1 MLSLRSRSLIN
12 KPIFVSLGDPSGIGP
27 EVFIKA
33 INDQRLRQHLSK
45 IILVSSPKVIE
56 GAISALDVKQKINPI
71 SDVNE
76 AQPDSV
82 NLINIDGCQDFV
94 LGKPTFNNSSF
105 IIECLSTAADLAL
118 KNSSSL
124 VTGPLNK
131 SIIQKHIQ
139 NFTGHTEFLK
149 KKFNAN
155 EVLMYM
161 TNGDLHL
168 GITTTHVP
176 LRVVPNVI
184 SRDLIKNKYKLLHH
198 GLIDIFKLANP
209 KIAVL
214 GINPHAGEFGTIGDE
229 EQNVIMPAIDE
240 LQHEGYDANGP
251 ISADTV
257 FTQTKY
263 DAVLSMYHDQALPV
277 LKAIDFY
284 KTVNITLGLPF
295 LRVSVDHGTAEDIAK
310 SYSANYESMMEA
322 LLISIARNEA

>member
-12 KPIFVSLGDPSGIGP
+12 KPTFVSLGDPSGIGP

-33 INDQRLRQHLSK
+33 IKDQRLRQHLSK

-56 GAISALDVKQKINPI
+56 GAISALGMEQKINPI
-71 SDVNE
+71 SDVNK
-76 AQPDSV
+76 AQPDSI

-94 LGKPTFNNSSF
+94 LGKPTFNNSNF

-118 KNSSSL
+118 KNSSCL

-149 KKFNAN
+149 EKFNAN

-161 TNGDLHL
+161 TNGNLHL

-240 LQHEGYDANGP
+240 LKHEGYDANGP

-310 SYSANYESMMEA
+310 DYSANYDSMMEA

>member
-1 MLSLRSRSLIN
+1 MIS
-12 KPIFVSLGDPSGIGP
+12 KPTFVSLGDPSGIGP

-33 INDQRLRQHLSK
+33 IKDQKLKHHLSK
-45 IILVSSPKVIE
+45 VILVSSPKVIE

-149 KKFNAN
+149 KKYNAN

-184 SRDLIKNKYKLLHH
+184 SRDLIKNKYKL
-198 GLIDIFKLANP
+198 
-209 KIAVL
+209 
-214 GINPHAGEFGTIGDE
+214 
-229 EQNVIMPAIDE
+229 
-240 LQHEGYDANGP
+240 
-251 ISADTV
+251 
-257 FTQTKY
+257 
-263 DAVLSMYHDQALPV
+263 
-277 LKAIDFY
+277 
-284 KTVNITLGLPF
+284 
-295 LRVSVDHGTAEDIAK
+295 
-310 SYSANYESMMEA
+310 
-322 LLISIARNEA
+322 

>member
-12 KPIFVSLGDPSGIGP
+12 KPTFVSLGDPSGIGP

-33 INDQRLRQHLSK
+33 IKDQRLRQHLSK

-161 TNGDLHL
+161 TNGNLHL

-251 ISADTV
+251 LSADTV

-277 LKAIDFY
+277 LKTIDFN

-310 SYSANYESMMEA
+310 DYSANYDSMMEA

>member
-12 KPIFVSLGDPSGIGP
+12 KPTFVSLGDPSGIGP

-33 INDQRLRQHLSK
+33 IKDQRLRQHLSK

-56 GAISALDVKQKINPI
+56 GAISALGMKQKINPI

-94 LGKPTFNNSSF
+94 LGKPTFNNSNF

-118 KNSSSL
+118 KNSSCL

-149 KKFNAN
+149 EKFNAN

-161 TNGDLHL
+161 TNGNLHL

-310 SYSANYESMMEA
+310 DYSANYDSMMEA

>member
-1 MLSLRSRSLIN
+1 M
-12 KPIFVSLGDPSGIGP
+12 
-27 EVFIKA
+27 
-33 INDQRLRQHLSK
+33 
-45 IILVSSPKVIE
+45 
-56 GAISALDVKQKINPI
+56 
-71 SDVNE
+71 
-76 AQPDSV
+76 
-82 NLINIDGCQDFV
+82 
-94 LGKPTFNNSSF
+94 
-105 IIECLSTAADLAL
+105 
-118 KNSSSL
+118 
-124 VTGPLNK
+124 TGPLNK

-161 TNGDLHL
+161 TNGNLHL
-168 GITTTHVP
+168 GILTTHIP
-176 LRVVPNVI
+176 LKEVPNAI

-198 GLIDIFKLANP
+198 GLVDIFKLARP

-214 GINPHAGEFGTIGDE
+214 GINPHAGEFGTIGNE
-229 EQNVIMPAIDE
+229 EQNTILPAIDE
-240 LQHEGYDANGP
+240 LRDEGYDAYGP
-251 ISADTV
+251 VSADTV

-277 LKAIDFY
+277 LKTIDFN

>member
-33 INDQRLRQHLSK
+33 IKDQRLRQHLSK

-94 LGKPTFNNSSF
+94 LGKPTFNNSNF

-118 KNSSSL
+118 KNSSCL

-161 TNGDLHL
+161 TNGNLHL

-277 LKAIDFY
+277 LKTIDFH

-310 SYSANYESMMEA
+310 DYSANYDSMMEA

>member
-1 MLSLRSRSLIN
+1 MIS
-12 KPIFVSLGDPSGIGP
+12 KPTFVSLGDPSGIGP

-33 INDQRLRQHLSK
+33 IKDQKLKHHLSK
-45 IILVSSPKVIE
+45 VILVSSPKVIE
-56 GAISALDVKQKINPI
+56 GAISALDAKQKINLI
-71 SDVNE
+71 SDIKN
-76 AQPDSV
+76 AQPDSI
-82 NLINIDGCQDFV
+82 NLINVDGCKDFV
-94 LGKPTFNNSSF
+94 LGEPTFNNSKF
-105 IIECLSTAADLAL
+105 IVECLSTAADLAL
-118 KNSSSL
+118 TNSSCL

-149 KKFNAN
+149 RKFNAN

-161 TNGDLHL
+161 TNGNLHL
-168 GITTTHVP
+168 GILTTHIP
-176 LRVVPNVI
+176 LKEVSSAI

-214 GINPHAGEFGTIGDE
+214 GINPHAGEFGTIGNE
-229 EQNVIMPAIDE
+229 EQNIILPAIDE
-240 LQHEGYDANGP
+240 LQHEGYDAYGP
-251 ISADTV
+251 VSADTV

-263 DAVLSMYHDQALPV
+263 NAVLSMYHDQALPV
-277 LKAIDFY
+277 VKTIDFN

-295 LRVSVDHGTAEDIAK
+295 LRISVDHGTAEDIAK
-310 SYSANYESMMEA
+310 NYSANYESMMEA

>member
-56 GAISALDVKQKINPI
+56 GAISALDVKQKINLI

-94 LGKPTFNNSSF
+94 LGKPTFNNSNF

-118 KNSSSL
+118 KNSSCL

-161 TNGDLHL
+161 TNGNLHL

-277 LKAIDFY
+277 LKTIDFN

-310 SYSANYESMMEA
+310 DYSANYDSMMEA

>member
-12 KPIFVSLGDPSGIGP
+12 KPTFVSLGDPSGIGP

-33 INDQRLRQHLSK
+33 IKDQRLRQHLSK

-214 GINPHAGEFGTIGDE
+214 GINPHEGEFGTIGDE

-310 SYSANYESMMEA
+310 DYSANYDSMMEA

>member
-1 MLSLRSRSLIN
+1 MIS
-12 KPIFVSLGDPSGIGP
+12 KPTFVSLGDPSGIGP

-33 INDQRLRQHLSK
+33 IKDQRLRQHLSK

-56 GAISALDVKQKINPI
+56 GAISALDVKQKINLI

-94 LGKPTFNNSSF
+94 LGKPTFNNSNF

-118 KNSSSL
+118 KNSSCL

-149 KKFNAN
+149 EKFNAN

-161 TNGDLHL
+161 TNGNLHL

-184 SRDLIKNKYKLLHH
+184 SRDLIKNKYKLLHQ

-257 FTQTKY
+257 FTQTRY

-277 LKAIDFY
+277 LKTIDFH

-310 SYSANYESMMEA
+310 DYSANYDSMMEA

>member
-56 GAISALDVKQKINPI
+56 GAISALGMKQKINPI
-71 SDVNE
+71 SDVNK
-76 AQPDSV
+76 AQPDSI

-94 LGKPTFNNSSF
+94 LGKPTFNNSNF

-118 KNSSSL
+118 KNSSCL

-161 TNGDLHL
+161 TNGNLHL

-184 SRDLIKNKYKLLHH
+184 SRDLIKKKYKLLHH

-240 LQHEGYDANGP
+240 LQHEGYDAYGP

-310 SYSANYESMMEA
+310 DYSANYDSMMEA

>member
-1 MLSLRSRSLIN
+1 MIS
-12 KPIFVSLGDPSGIGP
+12 KPTFVSLGDPSGIGP

-33 INDQRLRQHLSK
+33 INDQKLKQHLSK
-45 IILVSSPKVIE
+45 IILVSSSKVIE
-56 GAISALDVKQKINPI
+56 GAISAIGVKQKINLI
-71 SDVNE
+71 SDIKN
-76 AQPDSV
+76 AQPDSI
-82 NLINIDGCQDFV
+82 NLINVNGCTDFV
-94 LGKPTFNNSSF
+94 LGEPTLNNSEF
-105 IIECLSTAADLAL
+105 IVDCLSKAADLAL
-118 KNSSSL
+118 TNSSCL

-131 SIIQKHIQ
+131 SIIQKHVQ

-149 KKFNAN
+149 RKFNAN

-161 TNGDLHL
+161 TNGNLHL
-168 GITTTHVP
+168 GILTTHIP
-176 LRVVPNVI
+176 LKEVPNAI
-184 SRDLIKNKYKLLHH
+184 TRDLIKNKYKLLHH
-198 GLIDIFKLANP
+198 GLMDIFKLACP

-214 GINPHAGEFGTIGDE
+214 GINPHAGEFGTIGNE
-229 EQNVIMPAIDE
+229 EQNTILPAIDE
-240 LQHEGYDANGP
+240 LRDEGYDAYGP
-251 ISADTV
+251 VSADTV

-277 LKAIDFY
+277 LKTIDFN

>member
-12 KPIFVSLGDPSGIGP
+12 KPTFVSLGDPSGIGP

-56 GAISALDVKQKINPI
+56 GAISALDVKQKINLI

-94 LGKPTFNNSSF
+94 LGKPTFNNSNF

-118 KNSSSL
+118 KNSSCL

-161 TNGDLHL
+161 TNGNLHL

-277 LKAIDFY
+277 LKAIDFH

-310 SYSANYESMMEA
+310 DYSANYDSMMEA

>member
-1 MLSLRSRSLIN
+1 MIS
-12 KPIFVSLGDPSGIGP
+12 KPPFVSLGDPSGIGP

-33 INDQRLRQHLSK
+33 IKDQRLRQHLSK

-310 SYSANYESMMEA
+310 DYSANYDSMMEA

>member
-56 GAISALDVKQKINPI
+56 GAISALDVKQKINLI

-94 LGKPTFNNSSF
+94 LGKPTFNNSNF

-118 KNSSSL
+118 KNSSCL

-161 TNGDLHL
+161 TNGNLHL

-295 LRVSVDHGTAEDIAK
+295 LRVSVDHGTAEDIAID
-310 SYSANYESMMEA
+310 YSANYDSMMEA

>member
-1 MLSLRSRSLIN
+1 MIS
-12 KPIFVSLGDPSGIGP
+12 KPTFVSLGDPSCIGP

-33 INDQRLRQHLSK
+33 INDQKLRQHLSK
-45 IILVSSPKVIE
+45 IILVSSSKVIE
-56 GAISALDVKQKINPI
+56 GAISAIGVKQKINLI
-71 SDVNE
+71 SDIKN
-76 AQPDSV
+76 AQPDSI
-82 NLINIDGCQDFV
+82 NLINVDGCTDFV
-94 LGKPTFNNSSF
+94 LGEPTLNNSEF
-105 IIECLSTAADLAL
+105 IVDCLSKAADLAL
-118 KNSSSL
+118 TNSSCL

-131 SIIQKHIQ
+131 SIIQKHVQ

-149 KKFNAN
+149 RKFNTN

-161 TNGDLHL
+161 TNGNLHL
-168 GITTTHVP
+168 GILTTHIP
-176 LRVVPNVI
+176 LKEVPNAI

-277 LKAIDFY
+277 LKTIDFH

-310 SYSANYESMMEA
+310 SLS
-322 LLISIARNEA
+322 LIHI

>member
-12 KPIFVSLGDPSGIGP
+12 KPTFVSLGDPSGIGP

-33 INDQRLRQHLSK
+33 IKDQRLRQHLSK

-149 KKFNAN
+149 EKFNAN

-161 TNGDLHL
+161 TNGNLHL

-251 ISADTV
+251 LSADTV

-277 LKAIDFY
+277 LKTIDFN

-310 SYSANYESMMEA
+310 DYSANYDSMMEA

>member
-1 MLSLRSRSLIN
+1 MIS
-12 KPIFVSLGDPSGIGP
+12 KPTFVSLGDPSGIGP

-33 INDQRLRQHLSK
+33 INDQKLREHLSK
-45 IILVSSPKVIE
+45 IILVSSSKVIE
-56 GAISALDVKQKINPI
+56 GAISAIGVKQKINLI
-71 SDVNE
+71 SDIKN
-76 AQPDSV
+76 AQPDSI
-82 NLINIDGCQDFV
+82 NLINVDGCKDFV
-94 LGKPTFNNSSF
+94 LGEPTLNNSEF
-105 IIECLSTAADLAL
+105 IVDCLSKAADLAL
-118 KNSSSL
+118 TNSSCL

-131 SIIQKHIQ
+131 SIIQKHVQ

-149 KKFNAN
+149 RKFNAN

-161 TNGDLHL
+161 TNGNLHL
-168 GITTTHVP
+168 GILTTHIP
-176 LRVVPNVI
+176 LKEVPNAI
-184 SRDLIKNKYKLLHH
+184 TRDLIKNKYKLLHH
-198 GLIDIFKLANP
+198 GLMDIFKLACP

-214 GINPHAGEFGTIGDE
+214 GINPHAGEFGTIGNE
-229 EQNVIMPAIDE
+229 EQNTILPAIDE
-240 LQHEGYDANGP
+240 LRDEGYDAYGP
-251 ISADTV
+251 VSADTV

-277 LKAIDFY
+277 LKTIDFN

>member
-12 KPIFVSLGDPSGIGP
+12 KPTFVSLGDPSGIGP

-33 INDQRLRQHLSK
+33 IKDQRLRQHLSK

-56 GAISALDVKQKINPI
+56 GAISALGVKQKINPI
-71 SDVNE
+71 SDVNK
-76 AQPDSV
+76 AQPDSI

-168 GITTTHVP
+168 GIATTHVP
-176 LRVVPNVI
+176 LKEVSNVI

-310 SYSANYESMMEA
+310 DYSANYDSMMEA

>member
-33 INDQRLRQHLSK
+33 IKDQRLRQHLSK

-56 GAISALDVKQKINPI
+56 GAISALGMKQKINPI
-71 SDVNE
+71 SDVNK
-76 AQPDSV
+76 AQPDSI

-94 LGKPTFNNSSF
+94 LGKPTFNNSNF

-118 KNSSSL
+118 KNSSCL

-161 TNGDLHL
+161 TNGNLHL
-168 GITTTHVP
+168 GITTSHVP

-229 EQNVIMPAIDE
+229 EQNIIMPAIDE

>member
-1 MLSLRSRSLIN
+1 MIS
-12 KPIFVSLGDPSGIGP
+12 KPTFVSLGDPSGIGP

-33 INDQRLRQHLSK
+33 INDQKLRKHLSK
-45 IILVSSPKVIE
+45 IILVSSSKVIE
-56 GAISALDVKQKINPI
+56 GAISAIDIKQKINLI
-71 SDVNE
+71 SDIKN
-76 AQPDSV
+76 AQPDSI
-82 NLINIDGCQDFV
+82 NLINVDGCTDFV
-94 LGKPTFNNSSF
+94 LGEPTLNNSEF
-105 IIECLSTAADLAL
+105 IVDCLSKAADLAFT
-118 KNSSSL
+118 NSSCL

-149 KKFNAN
+149 RKFSAN

-161 TNGDLHL
+161 TNGNLHL
-168 GITTTHVP
+168 GILTTHIP
-176 LRVVPNVI
+176 LKDVPNAI

-198 GLIDIFKLANP
+198 GLMDIFKLACP

-214 GINPHAGEFGTIGDE
+214 GINPHAGEFGTIGNE
-229 EQNVIMPAIDE
+229 EQNTILPAIDE
-240 LQHEGYDANGP
+240 LRHEGYDAYGP
-251 ISADTV
+251 VSADTV

-277 LKAIDFY
+277 LKTIDFN

>member
-1 MLSLRSRSLIN
+1 MIS
-12 KPIFVSLGDPSGIGP
+12 KPTFVSLGDPSGIGP

-33 INDQRLRQHLSK
+33 IKDQRLRQHLSK

-56 GAISALDVKQKINPI
+56 GAISALGMKQKINPI
-71 SDVNE
+71 SDVNK
-76 AQPDSV
+76 AQPDSI

-94 LGKPTFNNSSF
+94 LGKPTFNNSNF

-118 KNSSSL
+118 KNSSCL

-214 GINPHAGEFGTIGDE
+214 GINPHAGEFGTIGNE
-229 EQNVIMPAIDE
+229 EQNTILPAIDE
-240 LQHEGYDANGP
+240 LRDEGYDAYGP
-251 ISADTV
+251 VSADTV

-310 SYSANYESMMEA
+310 GYSANYDSMMEA

>member
-12 KPIFVSLGDPSGIGP
+12 KPTFVSLGDPSGIGP

-56 GAISALDVKQKINPI
+56 GAISALDVKQKINLI
-71 SDVNE
+71 SNVNE

-94 LGKPTFNNSSF
+94 LGKPTFNNSNF

-118 KNSSSL
+118 KNSSCL

-161 TNGDLHL
+161 TNGNLHL

-257 FTQTKY
+257 FTETKY

-310 SYSANYESMMEA
+310 DYSANYDSMMEA

>member
-1 MLSLRSRSLIN
+1 MIS
-12 KPIFVSLGDPSGIGP
+12 KPTFVSLGDPSGIGP

-33 INDQRLRQHLSK
+33 IKDQKLKHHLSK
-45 IILVSSPKVIE
+45 VILVSSPKVIE
-56 GAISALDVKQKINPI
+56 GAISALDVKQKINLI
-71 SDVNE
+71 SDIKN
-76 AQPDSV
+76 ARPDSI
-82 NLINIDGCQDFV
+82 NLINVDGCKDFV
-94 LGKPTFNNSSF
+94 LGEPTFNNSKF

-118 KNSSSL
+118 TNSSCL

-149 KKFNAN
+149 RKFNAN

-161 TNGDLHL
+161 TNGNLHL
-168 GITTTHVP
+168 GITTTHIPLKEVP
-176 LRVVPNVI
+176 SAI
-184 SRDLIKNKYKLLHH
+184 SRVLIKNKYKLLHH

-214 GINPHAGEFGTIGDE
+214 GINPHAGEFGTIGNE
-229 EQNVIMPAIDE
+229 EQNIILPAIDE
-240 LQHEGYDANGP
+240 LRHEGYDANGP
-251 ISADTV
+251 VSADTV

-277 LKAIDFY
+277 VKTIDFNR
-284 KTVNITLGLPF
+284 TVNITLGLPF
-295 LRVSVDHGTAEDIAK
+295 LRISVDHGTAEDIAK
-310 SYSANYESMMEA
+310 NYSANYESMMEA

>member
-12 KPIFVSLGDPSGIGP
+12 KPTFVSLGDPSGIGP

-33 INDQRLRQHLSK
+33 IKDQRLRQHLSK

-94 LGKPTFNNSSF
+94 LGKPTFNNSNF

-118 KNSSSL
+118 KNSSCL

-184 SRDLIKNKYKLLHH
+184 SRDLIKNKYKLLHR

-240 LQHEGYDANGP
+240 LQHEGYGANGP

-310 SYSANYESMMEA
+310 DYSANYDSMMEA

>member
-12 KPIFVSLGDPSGIGP
+12 KPTFVSLGDPSGIGP

-33 INDQRLRQHLSK
+33 IKDQRLRQHLSK

-56 GAISALDVKQKINPI
+56 GAISALDVKQNINPI

-94 LGKPTFNNSSF
+94 LGKPTFNNSNF

-118 KNSSSL
+118 KNSSCL

-149 KKFNAN
+149 EKFNAN

-161 TNGDLHL
+161 TNGNLHL

-240 LQHEGYDANGP
+240 LKHEGYDANGP

-310 SYSANYESMMEA
+310 DYSANYDSMMEA

>member
-56 GAISALDVKQKINPI
+56 GAISALGMKQKINPI
-71 SDVNE
+71 SDVNK
-76 AQPDSV
+76 AQPDSI

-94 LGKPTFNNSSF
+94 LGKPTFNNSNF

-118 KNSSSL
+118 KNSSCL

-131 SIIQKHIQ
+131 SIIQKHIK

-161 TNGDLHL
+161 TNGNLHL

-310 SYSANYESMMEA
+310 DYSANYDSMMEA

>member
-1 MLSLRSRSLIN
+1 MIS
-12 KPIFVSLGDPSGIGP
+12 KPTFVSLGDPSGIGP

-33 INDQRLRQHLSK
+33 IKDQKLKHHLSK
-45 IILVSSPKVIE
+45 VILVSSPKVIE
-56 GAISALDVKQKINPI
+56 GAISALGVKQKINRI
-71 SDVNE
+71 SDIKNTR
-76 AQPDSV
+76 PDSI
-82 NLINIDGCQDFV
+82 NLINVDGCKDFV
-94 LGKPTFNNSSF
+94 LGEPTFNNSKF
-105 IIECLSTAADLAL
+105 IVECLSTAADLAL
-118 KNSSSL
+118 TNSSCL

-149 KKFNAN
+149 RKFNAD

-161 TNGDLHL
+161 TNGNLHL
-168 GITTTHVP
+168 GILTTHIP
-176 LRVVPNVI
+176 LKEVSSAI

-214 GINPHAGEFGTIGDE
+214 GINPHAGEFGTIGNE
-229 EQNVIMPAIDE
+229 EQNIILPAIDE
-240 LQHEGYDANGP
+240 LRHEGYDANGP
-251 ISADTV
+251 VSADTV

-277 LKAIDFY
+277 IKTIDFN

-295 LRVSVDHGTAEDIAK
+295 LRISVDHGTAEDIAK
-310 SYSANYESMMEA
+310 NYSANYESMMEA

>member
-12 KPIFVSLGDPSGIGP
+12 KPTFVSLGDTSGIGP

-33 INDQRLRQHLSK
+33 IKDQRLRQHLSK

-118 KNSSSL
+118 KNSSCL

-131 SIIQKHIQ
+131 SIIQKNIK

-310 SYSANYESMMEA
+310 DYSANYDSMMEA

>member
-56 GAISALDVKQKINPI
+56 GAISALGMKQKINPI
-71 SDVNE
+71 SDVNK
-76 AQPDSV
+76 AQPDSI

-94 LGKPTFNNSSF
+94 LGKPTFNNSNF

-118 KNSSSL
+118 KNSSCL

-149 KKFNAN
+149 EKFNAN

-161 TNGDLHL
+161 TNGNLHL

-277 LKAIDFY
+277 LKTIDFN

>member
-1 MLSLRSRSLIN
+1 MIS
-12 KPIFVSLGDPSGIGP
+12 KPTFVSLGDPSGIGP

-33 INDQRLRQHLSK
+33 IKDQKLKHHLSK
-45 IILVSSPKVIE
+45 VILVSSPKVIE
-56 GAISALDVKQKINPI
+56 GAISALGVKQKINRI
-71 SDVNE
+71 SDIKNTR
-76 AQPDSV
+76 PDSI
-82 NLINIDGCQDFV
+82 NLINVDGCKDFV
-94 LGKPTFNNSSF
+94 LGEPTFNNSKF
-105 IIECLSTAADLAL
+105 IVECLSKAADLAL
-118 KNSSSL
+118 KNSSCL

-149 KKFNAN
+149 RKFNAN

-161 TNGDLHL
+161 TNGNLHL
-168 GITTTHVP
+168 GILTTHIP
-176 LRVVPNVI
+176 LKEVSSAI

-214 GINPHAGEFGTIGDE
+214 GINPHAGEFGTIGNE
-229 EQNVIMPAIDE
+229 EQNIILPAIDE
-240 LQHEGYDANGP
+240 LQHEGYDAYGP
-251 ISADTV
+251 VSADTV

-263 DAVLSMYHDQALPV
+263 NAVLSMYHDQALPV
-277 LKAIDFY
+277 VKTIDFN

-295 LRVSVDHGTAEDIAK
+295 LRISVDHGTAEDIAK
-310 SYSANYESMMEA
+310 NYSANYESMMEA